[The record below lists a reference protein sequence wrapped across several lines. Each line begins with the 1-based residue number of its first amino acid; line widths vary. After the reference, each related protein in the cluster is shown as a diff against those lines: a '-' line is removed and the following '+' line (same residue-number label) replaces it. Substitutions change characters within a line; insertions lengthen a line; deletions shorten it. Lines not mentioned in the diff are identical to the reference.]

1 MNPGLEDG
9 QAAEICDALLAFF
22 AVEIVGGLP
31 SSDASIESVRL
42 ADPTFNASIE
52 YRAGASFTIGLNEGC
67 VDGIFRALNASDEHD
82 LTIARRLTEDL
93 FGSREDID
101 AVLNGI
107 LNLCVLFVLLHEFS
121 HIACGHIHAA
131 LGDGRSAFTLNEIGS
146 SDRLGGYGLAGGQVS
161 GAEANKVFE
170 LEADSTAYEL
180 LLDHAEAV
188 LRASPGLDRIA
199 WDEEA
204 SAEAIPRMAFFA
216 CALVVALTEGQR
228 RETGREAGHPMALT
242 RILNLCL
249 ANLLLFLPGD
259 WQVEEFVRK
268 LKIDEEAEAFIFGRI
283 VPTIV
288 DAIEFCRVGCAGME
302 MELRLRYDAE
312 IGSVTFGRAFA
323 KDFAS
328 LVVGREEEL
337 ATEPGQEYAAL
348 QHARRILIPVMA
360 AHRQASWWPI

>member
-1 MNPGLEDG
+1 MNPGLEYG
-9 QAAEICDALLAFF
+9 QAGEIADALLAFF

-31 SSDASIESVRL
+31 SSDASIESVRSV
-42 ADPTFNASIE
+42 DPTFNASIE

-67 VDGIFRALNASDEHD
+67 VDGIFRALNSSDEHD

-93 FGSREDID
+93 FGSQEEID
-101 AVLNGI
+101 AVLNGM
-107 LNLCVLFVLLHEFS
+107 LNLCVFFVLLHEFS

-131 LGDGRSAFTLNEIGS
+131 VGNGQSGFTLNEIGT
-146 SDRLGGYGLAGGQVS
+146 SDRLGDSGLAGGEVT
-161 GAEANKVFE
+161 GVDANKVFE

-180 LLDHAEAV
+180 LLEHAETI

-199 WDEEA
+199 WEEKA
-204 SAEAIPRMAFFA
+204 GAEAVPKMAFLA

-228 RETGREAGHPMALT
+228 HEAGRETGHPRALT

-259 WQVEEFVRK
+259 WRVEEFVRK
-268 LKIDEEAEAFIFGRI
+268 LKIDEAAEAVIFGRI

-288 DAIEFCRVGCAGME
+288 DAIEFCRIGCAGME
-302 MELRLRYDAE
+302 MELSLRYEAE

-328 LVVGREEEL
+328 LAVGREEEL

-348 QHARRILIPVMA
+348 QRVRRLLIPRMGV
-360 AHRQASWWPI
+360 HRQASWWTI